1 MRDTELYRHL
11 LGLEPPWC
19 VSRVE
24 LNVKDQRVDVWTEH
38 EERVLWPCPICDKSL
53 PLYDHTDE
61 RVWRHLD
68 SCQFMTYL
76 HARPP
81 RVKCPE
87 HNVHRVRLP
96 WAEEKSRF
104 TAMFERLAIDVLQE
118 TTVAGAMRILRVSW
132 DEAWGIMKRA
142 VRRGMAAKEDRVIE
156 YLGVDEKSVAR
167 GHTYFTVVCDLE
179 MGTVE
184 YVADDRK
191 QTSLDGYFEG
201 LTEEQL
207 NGIEG
212 IAMDMW
218 DPYVGSVLEHVPDGR
233 EKIVFDRYHI
243 MKHMND
249 AVDAVRKGEHRE
261 LLKAGDE
268 TLKRTKYIW
277 LYAGENLPERHR
289 ERFEVLRAQD
299 LRTGRAWAIKE
310 NLRELWNSP
319 NREWAVEHWLNWYSW
334 ARRSG
339 LKPIQDKARTL
350 AAHVDNILTY
360 FVHPI
365 TNALTEAV
373 NSIIQTIKKMAY
385 GYRNRE
391 NFRTAIYFHCG
402 GLQMYPTHTIPG

>member
-1 MRDTELYRHL
+1 MCIRDR
-11 LGLEPPWC
+11 
-19 VSRVE
+19 
-24 LNVKDQRVDVWTEH
+24 
-38 EERVLWPCPICDKSL
+38 ICGKPL
-53 PLYDHTDE
+53 PLYDHTEE

-81 RVKCPE
+81 RVECPE
-87 HNVHRVRLP
+87 HNVHQVKLP
-96 WAEEKSRF
+96 WAEERSRF

-118 TTVAGAMRILRVSW
+118 SSVAGAMRILRVSW
-132 DEAWGIMKRA
+132 DEAWGIMVRA
-142 VRRGMAAKEDRVIE
+142 VRRGMAAKEDRVVE

-167 GHTYFTVVCDLE
+167 GHTYFTIVCDLE
-179 MGTVE
+179 LGTVE
-184 YVADDRK
+184 YVANDRK
-191 QTSLDGYFEG
+191 QTSLDGYFKG

-207 NGIEG
+207 EGIEG

-249 AVDAVRKGEHRE
+249 AVDSVRKGEHKE
-261 LLKAGDE
+261 LLKDGDE
-268 TLKRTKYIW
+268 SLKRTKYLW

-289 ERFEVLRAQD
+289 ERFEALKAQD

-319 NREWAVEHWLNWYSW
+319 TREWAVEHWMNWYSW
-334 ARRSG
+334 ARRSR
-339 LKPIQDKARTL
+339 LRPIEDKARML
-350 AAHVDNILTY
+350 AAHIDNILTY
-360 FVHPI
+360 FTHCI

-373 NSIIQTIKKMAY
+373 NSTIQKLKKMAY

-391 NFRTAIYFHCG
+391 NFKTAIYFHCG
-402 GLQMYPTHTIPG
+402 GLQLYPTHTIPG